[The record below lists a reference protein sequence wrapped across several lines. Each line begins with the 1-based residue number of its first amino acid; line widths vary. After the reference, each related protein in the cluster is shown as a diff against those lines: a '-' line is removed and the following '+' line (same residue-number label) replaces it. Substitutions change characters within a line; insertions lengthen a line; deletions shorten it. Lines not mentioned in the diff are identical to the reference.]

1 MAQHNITPSIDT
13 FSTAVDWDNSLFDDV
28 IDPFQQIAISE
39 RAQGQEAGRRAG
51 YLDGRDIGRTKGWEI
66 GLELGYIHAF
76 SNNFIDGCRKREQNT
91 KEQTDTNQEER
102 STSADR
108 GNHRLDR
115 CLTVSRELIDLV
127 NCFPDPDE
135 LLAQRTDIAEI
146 DAIELSGRD
155 DSKIAP
161 DTSRVDVTSSLQR
174 IRAKFKLLLVLLRTR
189 TPLDLKRLLNRN
201 HSVEDE
207 KHATDTEGKESTVL
221 PKESDW

>member
-76 SNNFIDGCRKREQNT
+76 ANNFIDGCRKREQNT

-102 STSADR
+102 SKSADR

>member
-76 SNNFIDGCRKREQNT
+76 ANNFIDGCRKREQNT

-207 KHATDTEGKESTVL
+207 KHATDTKGKESTVL

>member
-76 SNNFIDGCRKREQNT
+76 ANNFIDGCRKREQNT